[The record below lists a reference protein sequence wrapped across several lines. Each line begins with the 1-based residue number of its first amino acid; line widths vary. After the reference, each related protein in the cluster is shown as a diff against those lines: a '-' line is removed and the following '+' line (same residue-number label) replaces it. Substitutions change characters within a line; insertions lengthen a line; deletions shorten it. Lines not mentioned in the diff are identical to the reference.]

1 MKKKLTALLLSVC
14 MLIAI
19 FPITA
24 LAREVSN
31 ATLTVSINVRAYNP
45 NTQKHERFDN
55 LNVSTTVE
63 VKEGSNP
70 EYPVAYRFEKE
81 TYWRSTSS
89 PYYGKEGWKLIVTI
103 GDAELDTANAWVF
116 DRDMSEVS
124 GTGLTFKPMYAPSG
138 SASFTNTLYIWDTGT
153 PLPQPVPNKP
163 SESNVS
169 DILNEGTVK
178 VDCTT
183 ESANH
188 PDEIYGLLP
197 DSYEI
202 GDVEGDETSGYTCDI
217 TVQPGPYVRAYNETL
232 EGHTLDPSDPTPEP
246 ITLTWDTDNERW
258 TVPENSIIPVIFTVK
273 CTTTPPP
280 ADPAIGDFTKER
292 LTSIPDEDDI
302 TWVEGFDKNS
312 INTDTNVV
320 IPNDGSVTLLYKL
333 AITGDEGANFVV
345 TDEGATLVGSN
356 CGAVQDA
363 ETGKIS
369 GTIPAE
375 STSVNIYVTKTF
387 TANDIIDA
395 KLTNSASVA
404 AGENTELG
412 DGVDNAEVS
421 TPAEGESPT
430 KPTAPDE
437 DALLTLL
444 GDGVVKVVCEA
455 SGVSHVNKTYGLIQ
469 GSYTPATVTSDG
481 DTGYIYTLT
490 IDSEEYVAQYNDDV
504 GAEHT
509 LHTDNQT
516 AEIIL
521 TWNSE
526 TNEWEPTS
534 ALPIIFAVTE

>member
-45 NTQKHERFDN
+45 NTQQHEQFYN
-55 LNVSTTVE
+55 LKVVTTVKVE
-63 VKEGSNP
+63 KGTNP
-70 EYPVAYRFEKE
+70 EYPVSYRFEKE
-81 TYWRSTSS
+81 TYWGSTSS
-89 PYYGKEGWKLIVTI
+89 PYFGKEGWKLIVTI
-103 GDAELDTANAWVF
+103 GNTELDTANAWVF
-116 DRDMSEVS
+116 DHDMSGVS
-124 GTGLTFKPMYAPSG
+124 GTGSTFYPIYSPSG
-138 SASFTNTLYIWDTGT
+138 NGNFQNTLHIWDEGE
-153 PLPQPVPNKP
+153 PLPQPVPDKP
-163 SESNVS
+163 SE
-169 DILNEGTVK
+169 DDLPAILSEKAVT
-178 VDCTT
+178 VDCIN
-183 ESANH
+183 ESASH
-188 PDEIYGLLP
+188 PDETCGLLA

-217 TVQPGPYVRAYNETL
+217 TVQPDPYVQAYN
-232 EGHTLDPSDPTPEP
+232 GMHGDHTLDPDNQTSET
-246 ITLTWDTDNERW
+246 ITLTWDTDS
-258 TVPENSIIPVIFTVK
+258 NSWSKPDTGIPVIFTVK

-280 ADPAIGDFTKER
+280 TDPAIRGFTKER
-292 LTSIPDEDDI
+292 LTSIPDDI
-302 TWVEGFDKNS
+302 TWIDGFDKNS
-312 INTDTNVV
+312 INTDANVV
-320 IPNDGSVTLLYKL
+320 IPNGGSVTLLYKL
-333 AITGDEGANFVV
+333 TITGDEGANFVV

-387 TANDIIDA
+387 TAGDIASDM
-395 KLTNSASVA
+395 LTNTASVE
-404 AGENTELG
+404 AGDDTDLG
-412 DGVDNAEVS
+412 SGVGDAEAS
-421 TPAEGESPT
+421 TPAEEESPT

-437 DALLTLL
+437 DILLTLL
-444 GDGVVKVVCEA
+444 GDGVVKVDCEA

-469 GSYTPATVTSDG
+469 SSYTPGTVTSDG

-504 GAEHT
+504 GAAHT

-521 TWNSE
+521 TWTAES
-526 TNEWEPTS
+526 NEWECTTN
-534 ALPIIFAVTE
+534 LPIIFAVTE

>member
-45 NTQKHERFDN
+45 NTQQHERFYN
-55 LNVSTTVE
+55 LNVSTTVKVE
-63 VKEGSNP
+63 EGSNP
-70 EYPVAYRFEKE
+70 EYPVTYRFEKE
-81 TYWRSTSS
+81 TYWGNTSH
-89 PYYGKEGWKLIVTI
+89 PYFGEEGWKLIVAI
-103 GDAELDTANAWVF
+103 GDIELDTANAWVF
-116 DRDMSEVS
+116 DRDMSGVS
-124 GTGLTFKPMYAPSG
+124 GTGQTFKPMYAPSG

-232 EGHTLDPSDPTPEP
+232 EGHTLDPDDQTSET
-246 ITLTWDTDNERW
+246 ITLTWDTDS
-258 TVPENSIIPVIFTVK
+258 NSWSKPDTGIPVIFTVK

-280 ADPAIGDFTKER
+280 ADPAIRGFTKER
-292 LTSIPDEDDI
+292 LTSIPDDI
-302 TWVEGFDKNS
+302 TWIDGFDKNS
-312 INTDTNVV
+312 INTDANVV
-320 IPNDGSVTLLYKL
+320 IPNGGSVTLLYKL
-333 AITGDEGANFVV
+333 TITGDEGANFVV

-387 TANDIIDA
+387 TASDIRNDT
-395 KLTNSASVA
+395 LTNSASVA
-404 AGENTELG
+404 PGKNTELG
-412 DGVDNAEVS
+412 NDVGNAEAS
-421 TPAEGESPT
+421 TPAEEESPT

-437 DALLTLL
+437 DILLTLL
-444 GDGVVKVVCEA
+444 GDGVVKVDCEA

-469 GSYTPATVTSDG
+469 SSYTPGTVTSDG

-504 GAEHT
+504 GAAHT

-521 TWNSE
+521 TWNAE
-526 TNEWEPTS
+526 TNEWEPATN
-534 ALPIIFAVTE
+534 LPIIFAVTE